1 MTGQAVRSR
10 RRETVTTPTTYRP
23 RYRWKAH
30 RVSEEVPQ
38 WLEAYVSRS
47 RSACWPRWSSE
58 PEQSSPTAAAGKIL
72 DTRLV
77 GVPNPPVTVVGVNG
91 AGAAW
96 TTDDSRAKLFADG
109 RLDLDIEGLVF
120 LSGANAGRNTVP
132 QGRATVVCNGN
143 ANPATDRVNSD
154 PIPFSIPDG
163 NAEFNGRLNL
173 PSPCFAPIIFFT
185 SVSGNWFA
193 VSG

>member
-1 MTGQAVRSR
+1 MARSLRLAIAIGLLAGLVVGTG
-10 RRETVTTPTTYRP
+10 TVVADPDG
-23 RYRWKAH
+23 
-30 RVSEEVPQ
+30 SN
-38 WLEAYVSRS
+38 
-47 RSACWPRWSSE
+47 
-58 PEQSSPTAAAGKIL
+58 KIL

-96 TTDDSRAKLFADG
+96 TTDDSRAKLFSDG
-109 RLDLDIEGLVF
+109 RLLLDVEGLVF
-120 LSGANAGRNTVP
+120 LSGPNAGRNTVA

-154 PIPFSIPDG
+154 PIVFSIPDG
-163 NAEFNGRLNL
+163 DAHFNAVLTL
-173 PSPCFAPIIFFT
+173 PSPCFAPIVFFT

>member
-1 MTGQAVRSR
+1 MARSLRLAISIGLLAALVVGTGTVVADGG
-10 RRETVTTPTTYRP
+10 RE
-23 RYRWKAH
+23 
-30 RVSEEVPQ
+30 
-38 WLEAYVSRS
+38 
-47 RSACWPRWSSE
+47 
-58 PEQSSPTAAAGKIL
+58 KIL

-96 TTDDSRAKLFADG
+96 TTDESRAKLFADG
-109 RLDLDIEGLVF
+109 RLDLEIEHLVF

-132 QGRATVVCNGN
+132 LGRATVVCNGN
-143 ANPATDRVNSD
+143 ANPLTDRVDSD
-154 PIPFSIPDG
+154 PIDFSVPDG
-163 NAEFNGRLNL
+163 NAEFNGHLDL
-173 PSPCFAPIIFFT
+173 PSPCFAPVIFFT